1 MDKFDSF
8 LSNDVHDQV
17 NSFMNDKNDLNSPE
31 LDFNNAINCI
41 DKLIIESISLL
52 LELANYNEFK
62 FMLKIN

>member
-8 LSNDVHDQV
+8 LSNDHNQV
-17 NSFMNDKNDLNSPE
+17 NSFMDDKNDLNSLE

-41 DKLIIESISLL
+41 DKLIIEPISLL
-52 LELANYNEFK
+52 LELVNYNEFK

>member
-17 NSFMNDKNDLNSPE
+17 SSFMDDTNYLNSFE

-41 DKLIIESISLL
+41 DKLIIEPISLF
-52 LELANYNEFK
+52 LELVNYNEFK

>member
-17 NSFMNDKNDLNSPE
+17 NNLMDDKNDLNSLE

-41 DKLIIESISLL
+41 DRLIIEPISLF
-52 LELANYNEFK
+52 LELVNYNEFK